1 MVEERKPVTV
11 YDLVQMKQRGERIVV
26 LTCYDALFARLLD
39 ASGVDILLVGDSVNQ
54 VLAGAETTLSATL
67 DQMIYHTK
75 IVRRGAERAMV
86 VCDMPFLTYQ
96 VSPAEAIKNCGR
108 VMAETGCHSVK
119 LEGGRPLAA
128 TVRALVDVGIPVM
141 GHLGLTPQSVHALG
155 GYRVQG
161 RDEKTAERLKDDAKA
176 LEDAGAFAIVLE
188 LVPAPLASQITKALT
203 IPTIGI
209 GAGPACDGQVLVL
222 HDVLGLFGE
231 FKPKFAKR
239 YADIGAQV
247 ADALREFDR
256 EVRDGSFPTAEHSF
270 TMKDSELAS
279 LQRGLAQPKAV

>member
-1 MVEERKPVTV
+1 VSPEPKAISVHE
-11 YDLVQMKQRGERIVV
+11 LLAMKERGERIVC

-39 ASGVDILLVGDSVNQ
+39 ESGADILLVGDSVNQ

-67 DQMIYHTK
+67 EQMIYHTR
-75 IVRRGAERAMV
+75 IVRRGTSRALV
-86 VCDMPFLTYQ
+86 VCDLPFLSYQ
-96 VSPAEAIKNCGR
+96 ISREEAIRNAGR
-108 VMAETGCHSVK
+108 VMAETGCHAVK
-119 LEGGRPLAA
+119 LEGGKPMAQ

-161 RDEKTAERLKDDAKA
+161 RDEKTAERLKEDAKA

-188 LVPAPLASQITKALT
+188 LVPAPLASQITKSLT

-222 HDVLGLFGE
+222 HDMLGLND
-231 FKPKFAKR
+231 KFAAKFVKR
-239 YADIGAQV
+239 YA
-247 ADALREFDR
+247 ALAEDVREAVRLFAA
-256 EVRDGSFPTAEHSF
+256 EVREGRYPGPEHSF
-270 TMKDSELAS
+270 AK
-279 LQRGLAQPKAV
+279 